1 MMCLRKPRKPL
12 VLQLKR
18 QAAASPG
25 KHQLPSE
32 MPAALARARSTSTS
46 SSPPS
51 PRPVPPLHGWV
62 FSYRTHQ
69 KRSALPT
76 PV

>member
-1 MMCLRKPRKPL
+1 MMCLREPHKPL

-32 MPAALARARSTSTS
+32 MPAALARARTSTTIS
-46 SSPPS
+46 SLVGGLFNQTKVLRRPP
-51 PRPVPPLHGWV
+51 
-62 FSYRTHQ
+62 
-69 KRSALPT
+69 
-76 PV
+76 